1 MESGSILRQQ
11 QLLQIRI
18 LENIEQFCQENNI
31 EYFLIGGTALGAA
44 RHQGFIPWDD
54 DIDIGMTR
62 TNYDR
67 FKLAAKKNICGNNFV
82 QTTDTDKYSP
92 YPYIKVRMDGT
103 RFVEW
108 AVRKSKMHQGI
119 YIDIFPY
126 DKVPVDELL
135 RKKQFNS
142 VQLYSKFFARKKTPN
157 MSRRNTN
164 SFEVLKEVLR
174 NTLRVPL
181 FLIPDRIILNILEKK
196 MREYELSDSNTYAC
210 LLFPEYMVESMT
222 YSTLYPLKKAVFEN
236 ALYPVPNDLHK
247 YLTTHYGD
255 YMKLPPEMDRV
266 GHSPYLVEISQ

>member
-1 MESGSILRQQ
+1 MESVNSLRDQ
-11 QLLQIRI
+11 QLLQIKM
-18 LENIEQFCQENNI
+18 LESVNQFCKENDI

-67 FKLAAKKNICGNNFV
+67 FKLVAKKNICDNSFV

-92 YPYIKVRMDGT
+92 YPYIKVRMNGT

-126 DKVPVDELL
+126 DKVPVDESL

-142 VQLYSKFFARKKTPN
+142 VQFYSKFFARKKIPN
-157 MSRRNTN
+157 MSRPNTN
-164 SFEVLKEVLR
+164 YFEVFKEVLR

-181 FLIPDRIILNILEKK
+181 SLIPDRIILNVLEKK
-196 MREYELSDSNTYAC
+196 MREYEFSDSNTYAC

-222 YSTLYPLKKAVFEN
+222 HNTLYPLKKAVFEN
-236 ALYPVPNDLHK
+236 ALYPVPNDLHE

-255 YMKLPPEMDRV
+255 YMELPPEIDRV
-266 GHSPYLVEISQ
+266 GHSPYLVEVFQ